1 MVRPPLKK
9 GRDFL
14 PPLVPV
20 LFLTY
25 SASSCWTDSYC
36 LGLLTLR
43 PGGDPLNVADWTKS
57 PNPVFTTAADSSAY
71 APGHNGFFISR
82 SGK

>member
-1 MVRPPLKK
+1 M
-9 GRDFL
+9 
-14 PPLVPV
+14 

-25 SASSCWTDSYC
+25 SASGCRTDSYC

-71 APGHNGFFISR
+71 APGHNGFSVSR